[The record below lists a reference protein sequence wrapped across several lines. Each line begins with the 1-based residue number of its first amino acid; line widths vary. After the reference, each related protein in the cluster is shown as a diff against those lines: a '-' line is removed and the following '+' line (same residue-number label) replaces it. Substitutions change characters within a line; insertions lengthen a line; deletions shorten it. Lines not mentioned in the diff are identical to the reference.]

1 MEERGKGMIVVD
13 TNVIAHYFLR
23 GDRDETVI
31 DVMQKDSEWVAP
43 SLWRSE
49 ARNVVMI
56 LHTHGKEDFDVL
68 LGRLAMAESHMR
80 TRTIQVRS
88 ENVLPIAK
96 ESGLTAYDAEF
107 VSAAI
112 ELDCKLITMDRKI
125 LSSYPQI
132 AYHPMSWLSLA

>member
-1 MEERGKGMIVVD
+1 MIVVD

-23 GDRDETVI
+23 GDNDQAVI

-56 LHTHGKEDFDVL
+56 MHVHGKEDL
-68 LGRLAMAESHMR
+68 YELMNRLAMAETHLR

-88 ENVLPIAK
+88 ENVIPIAK

-112 ELDCKLITMDRKI
+112 ELDCKLVTMDRKI
-125 LSSYPQI
+125 LSSYSQI
-132 AYHPMSWLSLA
+132 AFHPMTWLLLT

>member
-1 MEERGKGMIVVD
+1 MIVVD

-23 GDRDETVI
+23 GDNDQAVI

-56 LHTHGKEDFDVL
+56 MHVHGKEDL
-68 LGRLAMAESHMR
+68 YELMNRLAMAETHLR

-88 ENVLPIAK
+88 ENVIPIAK

-112 ELDCKLITMDRKI
+112 ELDCKLVTMDRKI
-125 LSSYPQI
+125 QSSYPQI
-132 AYHPMSWLSLA
+132 AFHPMTWLSLT

>member
-1 MEERGKGMIVVD
+1 MIVVD

-23 GDRDETVI
+23 GDNDQAVI

-56 LHTHGKEDFDVL
+56 MHVHGKEDL
-68 LGRLAMAESHMR
+68 YELMNRLAMAETHLR

-112 ELDCKLITMDRKI
+112 ELDCKLVTMDRKI

-132 AYHPMSWLSLA
+132 AFHPMTWLSLT

>member
-1 MEERGKGMIVVD
+1 MHV
-13 TNVIAHYFLR
+13 
-23 GDRDETVI
+23 
-31 DVMQKDSEWVAP
+31 
-43 SLWRSE
+43 
-49 ARNVVMI
+49 
-56 LHTHGKEDFDVL
+56 HGKEDL
-68 LGRLAMAESHMR
+68 YELMNRLAMAETHLR

-112 ELDCKLITMDRKI
+112 ELGCKLVTMDRKI

-132 AYHPMSWLSLA
+132 AFHPMTWLSLT

>member
-1 MEERGKGMIVVD
+1 MIVVD

-23 GDRDETVI
+23 GDNDQAVI

-56 LHTHGKEDFDVL
+56 MHVHGKEDL
-68 LGRLAMAESHMR
+68 YELMNRLAMAETHLR

-88 ENVLPIAK
+88 ENVIPIAK

-112 ELDCKLITMDRKI
+112 ELDCKLVTMDRKI

-132 AYHPMSWLSLA
+132 AFHPMTWLSLT

>member
-1 MEERGKGMIVVD
+1 MIVVD

-23 GDRDETVI
+23 GDNDQAVI

-56 LHTHGKEDFDVL
+56 MHVHGKEDL
-68 LGRLAMAESHMR
+68 YELMNRLAMAETHLR

-112 ELDCKLITMDRKI
+112 ELGCKLVTMDRKI

-132 AYHPMSWLSLA
+132 AFHPMTWLSLT

>member
-1 MEERGKGMIVVD
+1 MIVVD

-23 GDRDETVI
+23 GDNDQAVI

-56 LHTHGKEDFDVL
+56 MHVHGKEDL
-68 LGRLAMAESHMR
+68 YELMNRLAMAETHLR

-88 ENVLPIAK
+88 ENVIPIAK

-112 ELDCKLITMDRKI
+112 ELGCKLVTMDRKI

-132 AYHPMSWLSLA
+132 AFHPMTWLSLT